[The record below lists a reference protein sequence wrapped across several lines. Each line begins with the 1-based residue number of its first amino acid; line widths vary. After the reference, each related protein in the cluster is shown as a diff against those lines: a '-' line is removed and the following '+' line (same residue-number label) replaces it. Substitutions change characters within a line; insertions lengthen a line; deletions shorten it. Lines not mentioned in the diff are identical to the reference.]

1 MKDERFTKLYEMA
14 KKEVLEDIL
23 PFWMRYD
30 VDEENG
36 GFYGVVTRE
45 GKPVKEGTKCLVL
58 NARLVWTFASAYRI
72 FRDEKYLQLAR
83 RAYDYFCEYFLDKEC
98 GGCYFM
104 LDCKGTP
111 VDDKKFVYGQ
121 AFAIYALSEYC
132 RATGDTTARDR
143 AVAIRDLLE
152 AHAYDAEHDGYVEIL
167 TRDWTYNPE
176 GQGSNINP
184 EGESTRTMNTHLHL
198 IEAYTG
204 LLRVLRTEE
213 QINLTRRH
221 LAIMLDKV
229 YDPSIHHFKM
239 FFRDDWSAT
248 SPEISYGHD
257 IEGTWLMM
265 ETAEVLGEPEAM
277 RYAQDTCMNIARA
290 CYEQGFR
297 EDGAMLSE
305 YDPVTGHASQRL
317 SWWEQNEAVVGF
329 LNAWEVTGEE
339 KYLDASLQCF
349 DFADKHFVDHEK
361 GGWFAVLSLDGTQV
375 LSKQKANGP
384 TCPYHNGRMCM
395 EIIER
400 YRRHAAAEGA
410 KAE

>member
-1 MKDERFTKLYEMA
+1 M
-14 KKEVLEDIL
+14 
-23 PFWMRYD
+23 
-30 VDEENG
+30 
-36 GFYGVVTRE
+36 TRE

-83 RAYDYFCEYFLDKEC
+83 RAYDYFCEHFLDKEY

-104 LDCKGTP
+104 LDCKGNP

-167 TRDWTYNPE
+167 TRDWTYNPK

-229 YDPSIHHFKM
+229 YDADIHHFKM

-265 ETAEVLGEPEAM
+265 ETAEVLGDKAAEEKAAPRCLAM
-277 RYAQDTCMNIARA
+277 AKA
-290 CYEQGFR
+290 CLEQAILPDGSMLYE
-297 EDGAMLSE
+297 
-305 YDPVTGHASQRL
+305 YNPVTRHLNTNR
-317 SWWEQNEAVVGF
+317 SWWVQAETVVGF
-329 LNAWEVTGEE
+329 LNAWQMSGEGAF
-339 KYLDASLQCF
+339 LDASLNCF
-349 DFADKHFVDHEK
+349 EYIDRFVVDHEY
-361 GGWFAVLSLDGTQV
+361 GEWFTMLGNSGEVLSGYESKIDGW
-375 LSKQKANGP
+375 K
-384 TCPYHNGRMCM
+384 CPYHNARMCF
-395 EIIER
+395 EILER
-400 YRRHAAAEGA
+400 YE
-410 KAE
+410 K

>member
-83 RAYDYFCEYFLDKEC
+83 RAYDYFCEYFLDKEY

-104 LDCKGTP
+104 LDCKGNP

-143 AVAIRDLLE
+143 AIAIRDLLE

-167 TRDWTYNPE
+167 TRDWTYNPK

-229 YDPSIHHFKM
+229 YDADIHHFKM

-265 ETAEVLGEPEAM
+265 ETAEVLGDKAAEEKAAPRCLAM
-277 RYAQDTCMNIARA
+277 AKA
-290 CYEQGFR
+290 CLEQAILPDGSMLYE
-297 EDGAMLSE
+297 
-305 YDPVTGHASQRL
+305 YNPVTRHLNTNR
-317 SWWEQNEAVVGF
+317 SWWVQAETVVGF
-329 LNAWEVTGEE
+329 LNAWQMSGEGAF
-339 KYLDASLQCF
+339 LDASLNCF
-349 DFADKHFVDHEK
+349 EYIDRFVVDHEY
-361 GGWFAVLSLDGTQV
+361 GEWFTMLGNSGEVLSGYESKIDGW
-375 LSKQKANGP
+375 K
-384 TCPYHNGRMCM
+384 CPYHNARMCF
-395 EIIER
+395 EILER
-400 YRRHAAAEGA
+400 YE
-410 KAE
+410 K

>member
-83 RAYDYFCEYFLDKEC
+83 RAYDYFCEHFLDKEY

-104 LDCKGTP
+104 LDCKGNP

-167 TRDWTYNPE
+167 TRDWTYNPK

-229 YDPSIHHFKM
+229 YDADIHHFKM

-265 ETAEVLGEPEAM
+265 ETAEVLGDKAAEEKAAPRCLAM
-277 RYAQDTCMNIARA
+277 AKA
-290 CYEQGFR
+290 CLEQAILPDGSMLYE
-297 EDGAMLSE
+297 
-305 YDPVTGHASQRL
+305 YNPVTRHLNTTAPGGAGRDRRRLPQRL
-317 SWWEQNEAVVGF
+317 ADERRGRVPGRLAQLLRVHRPLRRGPRVRRVVHHARQQRRGPLRLREQDRR
-329 LNAWEVTGEE
+329 LEVP
-339 KYLDASLQCF
+339 LPQRA
-349 DFADKHFVDHEK
+349 H
-361 GGWFAVLSLDGTQV
+361 VL
-375 LSKQKANGP
+375 
-384 TCPYHNGRMCM
+384 
-395 EIIER
+395 
-400 YRRHAAAEGA
+400 
-410 KAE
+410 